1 MTTKVGIRELKT
13 HTSEIARRLRED
25 NESFE
30 LTYRGETIGRIV
42 PNSPKPDP
50 EAVAESW
57 AEWQEIIASI
67 AAHRIDNVSAEE
79 TMREIRRDL

>member
-1 MTTKVGIRELKT
+1 MEKVGVRDLKT
-13 HTSEIARRLRED
+13 HASEIVRRVREGQ
-25 NESFE
+25 ESFE
-30 LTYRGETIGRIV
+30 LTYRGETVGRIV
-42 PNSPKPDP
+42 PTAPKLDR
-50 EAVAESW
+50 EAIAQSW

>member
-1 MTTKVGIRELKT
+1 MAKVGIRDLET
-13 HTSEIARRLRED
+13 RADEIARRLRED

-42 PNSPKPDP
+42 PTSPKPDP
-50 EAVAESW
+50 EAIAESW
-57 AEWQEIIASI
+57 AEWQEIISSI

-79 TMREIRRDL
+79 TMHEIRRDL